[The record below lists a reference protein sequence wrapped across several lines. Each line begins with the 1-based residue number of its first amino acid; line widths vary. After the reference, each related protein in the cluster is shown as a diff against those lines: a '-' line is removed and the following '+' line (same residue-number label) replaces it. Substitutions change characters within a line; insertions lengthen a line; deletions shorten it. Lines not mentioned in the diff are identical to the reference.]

1 MAKPFNIC
9 KICGVK
15 KLVNFAGLCKKCN
28 NTVAGL
34 KIAENAF
41 EKKQQ
46 MLTEMKAH
54 QSEELKEKQALEE
67 MDELTSE
74 QKKRLLEL
82 SPGINTIAELDK
94 QVKKTDEETKEEKTK
109 EEKPNKK

>member
-28 NTVAGL
+28 NTVVGL
-34 KIAENAF
+34 KIAENVF

-46 MLTEMKAH
+46 MLESQAEMKAH

-74 QKKRLLEL
+74 QKKRLVEL

-94 QVKKTDEETKEEKTK
+94 QVKKTDEETKEEET
-109 EEKPNKK
+109 